1 MKKTIAIVD
10 DHILIAKALSGI
22 IENFANFQVLFEVEN
37 GQQLIQKLSN
47 KKNIPDIVL
56 VDVNMPIM
64 NGFETADWLSENMPQ
79 IQILALSMQN
89 DELSLIN
96 MIKAGANGYLLKNAH
111 PNELEKA
118 LNILATT
125 GNYYPDWVANKLI
138 SSLTKDKKNLQHNIK
153 LSDREVAFLKYCS
166 TELTYKEIADK
177 MFCSPRTVEGYR
189 DSLFE
194 KLDVKSRV
202 GLAVFAIKN
211 GFSEI

>member
-10 DHILIAKALSGI
+10 DHILIAKALTGI
-22 IENFANFQVLFEVEN
+22 IENFDNFQVLFEVEN
-37 GQQLIQKLSN
+37 GQQLIQKLNN
-47 KKNIPDIVL
+47 KKNIPDIIL
-56 VDVNMPIM
+56 LDVNMPIM
-64 NGFETADWLSENMPQ
+64 NGFETANWLSENLPQ
-79 IQILALSMQN
+79 VQILALSMQN

-96 MIKAGANGYLLKNAH
+96 MIKSGANGYILKNAH
-111 PNELEKA
+111 PTELEKA
-118 LNILATT
+118 LNALVTN
-125 GNYYPDWVANKLI
+125 GSYYPDWVANKLI
-138 SSLTKDKKNLQHNIK
+138 SSLTKDKKSLQNNIK
-153 LSDREVAFLKYCS
+153 LSEKEIVFLKYCS

-194 KLDVKSRV
+194 KLSIKSRV